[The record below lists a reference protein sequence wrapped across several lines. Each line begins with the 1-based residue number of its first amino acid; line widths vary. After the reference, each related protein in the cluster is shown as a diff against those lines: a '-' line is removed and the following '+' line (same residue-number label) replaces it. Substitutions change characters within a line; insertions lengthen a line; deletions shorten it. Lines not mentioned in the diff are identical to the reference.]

1 MTVTITSADAG
12 SGLAAG
18 SPSCTDNTSTVLTLT
33 PSATDTWTT
42 SVAGEGTH
50 TIDCQA
56 TDQASNQTLKQDT
69 VKIDTTNP
77 TITLKKGEAV
87 KFRVTSEDVTHGL
100 FLRALKIDTDLEP
113 GQTREMTVT
122 PEKTGTFLAICH
134 HFCGAQHGNMKLTI
148 VVE

>member
-1 MTVTITSADAG
+1 MTKFRALALTMTMT
-12 SGLAAG
+12 LAALLAVASRG
-18 SPSCTDNTSTVLTLT
+18 RADEPRVVDISAKRFEFSP
-33 PSATDTWTT
+33 A
-42 SVAGEGTH
+42 
-50 TIDCQA
+50 
-56 TDQASNQTLKQDT
+56 
-69 VKIDTTNP
+69 

-87 KFRVTSEDVTHGL
+87 KLRVTSEDVTHGL
-100 FLRALKIDTDLEP
+100 FLHPLKIDTDLEP

>member
-1 MTVTITSADAG
+1 MTKSRALALTMTLSALIAVVSRGRADEPRVVDITAKRFEF
-12 SGLAAG
+12 
-18 SPSCTDNTSTVLTLT
+18 SP
-33 PSATDTWTT
+33 A
-42 SVAGEGTH
+42 
-50 TIDCQA
+50 
-56 TDQASNQTLKQDT
+56 
-69 VKIDTTNP
+69 

-87 KFRVTSEDVTHGL
+87 KLRVTSEDVTHGL
-100 FLRALKIDTDLEP
+100 FLRPLKIDTDLEP